1 MKKNLLIGLV
11 LSGVIITGV
20 VASSHTKTEY
30 KDYRDG
36 SKHYS
41 KKMMKRSYKNSDF
54 MLMKVF
60 KKLNLSDEQKEQV
73 MQIKQEIRKKAITP
87 DIAFTKN
94 SFDKTK
100 FIEIMKQK
108 RDNMIESKAEMID
121 KVYNILTD
129 KQKEQLKVLIDLKKE
144 KMLTMIER
152 RMSFDSHS
160 HGRR

>member
-30 KDYRDG
+30 EDYRDG

-41 KKMMKRSYKNSDF
+41 KKMMKRSHKNSDF